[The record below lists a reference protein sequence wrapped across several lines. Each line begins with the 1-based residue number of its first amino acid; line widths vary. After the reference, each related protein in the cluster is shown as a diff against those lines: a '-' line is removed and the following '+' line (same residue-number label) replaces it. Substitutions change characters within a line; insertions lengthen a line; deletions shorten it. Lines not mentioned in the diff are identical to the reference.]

1 MVKTCN
7 LYSKKSEVKCN
18 TSPKE
23 LHSFNVNTD
32 VIFGSTFLT
41 KKNQVISKIPQ
52 KCRHCVSS
60 TQNLFKPS
68 REPPPLCTTVY
79 HGKNWFL
86 HHPSMNLFISKQQQ
100 NPTVPCWSY
109 TTLVEST
116 LSLSHSPSLSHYD
129 HCLSSFNWLKTL
141 ALFLGLFKLSKDY
154 PQTKEALSR
163 KQHWM
168 NTKNGFFLL

>member
-1 MVKTCN
+1 MSNIFVRKN
-7 LYSKKSEVKCN
+7 RK
-18 TSPKE
+18 
-23 LHSFNVNTD
+23 LHSFNVKTD
-32 VIFGSTFLT
+32 VIFRSTFLT
-41 KKNQVISKIPQ
+41 EKNQVISQIPK
-52 KCRHCVSS
+52 KCQWHLVSS

-68 REPPPLCTTVY
+68 PDPPPLCTTVY

-100 NPTVPCWSY
+100 NPTVPCWPY
-109 TTLVEST
+109 TTLVEN
-116 LSLSHSPSLSHYD
+116 SLSHYD

-163 KQHWM
+163 KQHWII
-168 NTKNGFFLL
+168 TKMAFFCFNCVMKVSNVKLVWTIGN